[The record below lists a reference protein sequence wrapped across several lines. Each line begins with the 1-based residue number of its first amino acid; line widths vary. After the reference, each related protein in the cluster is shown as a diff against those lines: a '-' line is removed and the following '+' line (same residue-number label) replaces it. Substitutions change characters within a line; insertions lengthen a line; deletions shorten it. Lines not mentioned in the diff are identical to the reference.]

1 MDGPRYRSINNP
13 KLTESDDSEFKS
25 ASEESNGSFQTDEEA
40 HEFWN
45 GHEKTNLLIKI
56 AKIPLSRSLFDL
68 LFVNRSVNKYLSG
81 TTVPN
86 WPFNCITKLCQY
98 VWQLQ
103 FRPSI
108 TERLRK
114 KYA

>member
-45 GHEKTNLLIKI
+45 GHEKNK
-56 AKIPLSRSLFDL
+56 
-68 LFVNRSVNKYLSG
+68 SVNK
-81 TTVPN
+81 
-86 WPFNCITKLCQY
+86 NCKNSFIQKFIWFTFCQSK
-98 VWQLQ
+98 
-103 FRPSI
+103 R
-108 TERLRK
+108 
-114 KYA
+114 